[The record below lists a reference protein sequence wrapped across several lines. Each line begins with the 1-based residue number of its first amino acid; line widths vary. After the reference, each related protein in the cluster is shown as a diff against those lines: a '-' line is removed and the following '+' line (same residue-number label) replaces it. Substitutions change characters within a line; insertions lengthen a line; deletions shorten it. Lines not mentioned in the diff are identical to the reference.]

1 VVISLQVH
9 LKYCHS
15 VAKVFE
21 LCGNAT
27 VSIWRHKVTVLVEHL
42 DNKVTEERAG
52 PKCHF
57 LIFFLADKQRP
68 QELMEA
74 VNNFGTLEHLGF
86 EEKLCG
92 HLLYGGKR
100 DVIDRWMLVESLKGN
115 QEELFNNPSI
125 FCRTV
130 IASQG
135 LPVVM
140 NTERQMEV
148 RMHCEAQNVYGMH
161 AH

>member
-1 VVISLQVH
+1 
-9 LKYCHS
+9 
-15 VAKVFE
+15 
-21 LCGNAT
+21 
-27 VSIWRHKVTVLVEHL
+27 
-42 DNKVTEERAG
+42 
-52 PKCHF
+52 
-57 LIFFLADKQRP
+57 
-68 QELMEA
+68 
-74 VNNFGTLEHLGF
+74 
-86 EEKLCG
+86 
-92 HLLYGGKR
+92 
-100 DVIDRWMLVESLKGN
+100 MLVERLKGN

-148 RMHCEAQNVYGMH
+148 RMHCEAQNVYGTH